1 MAPKELKFLLKLLG
15 FPNYRAPLTKIQ
27 PTPNMKAA
35 ERNNLYRRLC
45 NHGFVASAVAVTKF
59 KIAPPG
65 KSLLKLDP
73 TGLLVKEEEF
83 QVLQACAK
91 GTISP
96 QRISMPDDKQQAVIQ
111 GLSQRGLIK
120 IVDYRITEV
129 WLTQQG
135 QQYLL
140 ENYESNSTSEH
151 IHLKMLTDYLRLLRK
166 SQGVTR
172 KQLQPPTTEPQKE
185 PIAKKLIVSGSKPTD
200 AEILQLIQDLDK
212 ELGTNNY
219 LPIFYLRQQL
229 QPTLSKEELE
239 QALYRLQKQEQ
250 IELSA
255 LVHTQNYT
263 PEQINAG
270 INQRVGSKLFFIQVT
285 VDSRVV
291 P

>member
-15 FPNYRAPLTKIQ
+15 FPDYRAPLTKIQ
-27 PTPNMKAA
+27 PTPQMKAA
-35 ERNNLYRRLC
+35 ERNSLFRRLC
-45 NHGFVASAVAVTKF
+45 HQGFVASGVAVTKF

-65 KSLLKLDP
+65 KSLLKLD
-73 TGLLVKEEEF
+73 TAGLLVKEEEF
-83 QVLQACAK
+83 QVLQACAQ

-96 QRISMPDDKQQAVIQ
+96 QKTGISDDKQQAVIQ
-111 GLSQRGLIK
+111 SLSQRGLIK
-120 IVDYRITEV
+120 ILEQRITEV
-129 WLTQQG
+129 WLTHQG

-166 SQGVTR
+166 FQGVTR
-172 KQLQPPTTEPQKE
+172 EQVQPSATEPKKE
-185 PIAKKLIVSGSKPTD
+185 STVKKMAKSGSKPTD

-212 ELGTNNY
+212 KLGTNNY
-219 LPIFYLRQQL
+219 LPIFHLRQQL
-229 QPTLSKEELE
+229 QPRLSREELE
-239 QALYRLQKQEQ
+239 EALYRLQKQEQ

-263 PEQINAG
+263 PEEINAG

-285 VDSRVV
+285 LE
-291 P
+291 

>member
-1 MAPKELKFLLKLLG
+1 MVPKELKFLLKLLG

-27 PTPNMKAA
+27 PTPNMKAT
-35 ERNNLYRRLC
+35 ERNSLCRRLC
-45 NHGFVASAVAVTKF
+45 HQGFVASTMVITKF

-73 TGLLVKEEEF
+73 AGLLLKEDSL

-96 QRISMPDDKQQAVIQ
+96 QGTGIPRDKRQTIIQ
-111 GLSQRGLIK
+111 DLSQKGLIK
-120 IVDYRITEV
+120 VVEHRITEI
-129 WLTQQG
+129 WLTEQG

-140 ENYESNSTSEH
+140 ENYEGNSTSEH
-151 IHLKMLTDYLRLLRK
+151 IHLKMLTDYLRLLRRF
-166 SQGVTR
+166 QGVTR
-172 KQLQPPTTEPQKE
+172 EQVQPAITEPQE
-185 PIAKKLIVSGSKPTD
+185 LVVTEKLLVAAGSKPTD
-200 AEILQLIQDLDK
+200 AEILQLIQDLDNK
-212 ELGTNNY
+212 LGTNNY
-219 LPIFYLRQQL
+219 LPIFHLRQQL
-229 QPTLSKEELE
+229 QPQLSTEELDH
-239 QALYRLQKQEQ
+239 ALYRLQKQEQ

-285 VDSRVV
+285 VE
-291 P
+291 